1 MVPGLSASIATPAA
15 TRPVYGEPHTL
26 PNDADCSSASA
37 PIGAGRPMS
46 RACPISEGVTHD
58 PLVRIGA
65 ERLDHREGRTL
76 QAVGGSMPPADAP
89 HVACV
94 PVTPYS
100 GICSPRS
107 SHCALRTRRRRRR
120 GRGGIGSGSSAGPRA
135 ALQVSGRAR
144 PVGIGLERF
153 GECAALDFFRQ
164 VLARVSQ
171 SLFCFE
177 ILLRKDAARARNP
190 LGGGTG
196 FTPIAAFCP
205 GLQIGVDD
213 MLEPEI

>member
-46 RACPISEGVTHD
+46 RACPISEGITRD

-89 HVACV
+89 HVACM
-94 PVTPYS
+94 PVTLFGDLLAP
-100 GICSPRS
+100 IVALCSP
-107 SHCALRTRRRRRR
+107 
-120 GRGGIGSGSSAGPRA
+120 
-135 ALQVSGRAR
+135 
-144 PVGIGLERF
+144 
-153 GECAALDFFRQ
+153 
-164 VLARVSQ
+164 
-171 SLFCFE
+171 
-177 ILLRKDAARARNP
+177 
-190 LGGGTG
+190 
-196 FTPIAAFCP
+196 
-205 GLQIGVDD
+205 
-213 MLEPEI
+213 